1 MSYYIYEM
9 VEGADYP
16 ALISK
21 KRALALITTK
31 SQLRRASLD
40 VADVVCTYGC
50 DDSEENLQA
59 AVLAETGYKTPW
71 IRYTLDEFAAK
82 LHATLPT
89 FHEEEMP
96 DAPPAPPTPPTLFA
110 PRALVQAQPDEIAEA
125 QAFLRARLEEV
136 KQNAPRGRGRP
147 KGPIV
152 CATCKKEF
160 LTSDDKY
167 NHARRGK
174 CVPV

>member
-9 VEGADYP
+9 VEGPDYP
-16 ALISK
+16 ALRSK
-21 KRALALITTK
+21 QRALALITAK
-31 SQLRRASLD
+31 SILRRASLD

-50 DDSEENLQA
+50 DVSEDSLEA

-89 FHEEEMP
+89 FHEEDMP
-96 DAPPAPPTPPTLFA
+96 DVPPAPSAPPAPP
-110 PRALVQAQPDEIAEA
+110 DEITEA
-125 QAFLRARLEEV
+125 QAFLTARFDEV
-136 KQNAPRGRGRP
+136 KQAAPRGRGRP

-152 CATCKKEF
+152 CAANKKEF
-160 LTSDDKY
+160 LSSDDKY
-167 NHARRGK
+167 NHVRRGK